1 MSRTT
6 LVRSTTLSALVCL
19 ITLALSTAAAQAVVS
34 RTEITSPANHAV
46 IVVNDANEEP
56 QVTVT
61 GRAPGANNGDTV
73 NIFCTQA
80 QAGKETHFSKPL
92 NSMPIMVTNQSFSYT
107 GSFKP
112 IGYETCFLRAVP
124 SGTEPADL
132 TPFTGP
138 QIAIDET
145 QYANSTPSSS
155 GHYQIEGGPN
165 NGDKIDYY
173 LFAAQFHASDEYLSI
188 SSCGLCD
195 SYAVD
200 PLTSATGD
208 AVFYS
213 NAALFAGNDANNR
226 SEIQIDGS
234 NAFTGYS
241 AYDLV
246 DRSGPTTYDGSQD
259 YANFPALTYSGEVD
273 PLTGDVTID
282 EEAPFVRCEEGTTFG
297 YGNPPG
303 TTCSSHARF
312 IPTGVS
318 YLRRIVQNQDGAV
331 VSVFDTFRSTDGAA
345 HHLDLLYYQSV
356 RGVSSSNQPAYEF
369 PWAGSGFSV
378 PASEA
383 TIAPPPAAA
392 SLFLEEE
399 LHQEEGNE
407 ALGEGAITMSAPPSE
422 IKFAAKS
429 SEFEL
434 HYLRTIPAGGSV
446 RIGQAFSTAFSMSE
460 VRADAQQAQVE
471 LSPRISIASPL
482 AGATLS
488 TPTATVT
495 GTVTAG
501 GNDLPSTVSVN
512 GQSVPVA
519 ANGAWTAQVPLALGA
534 NTVTAT
540 TTDAFGLGASSQ
552 TTLSYA
558 PVTPIAIVTPVKIV
572 ASVATITK
580 TSYSAPNLLLTVS
593 CHAGGAACTG
603 SVSVIAKEKLTSKPR
618 KGKKGKTK
626 TKQITVAH
634 GFFSIPAGQS
644 ETINLKIS
652 SAAAGLLKHLGSLPA
667 TITLSLDQAG
677 NTHTT
682 LTERFTLK
690 PKKPKGKSHKKG

>member
-6 LVRSTTLSALVCL
+6 LVRNTTLGAVVCL
-19 ITLALSTAAAQAVVS
+19 IALALSTAAAQAVVS

-46 IVVNDANEEP
+46 IVVNDATEEP

-61 GRAPGANNGDTV
+61 GGAPGASNGDTV
-73 NIFCTQA
+73 NIFCTRA
-80 QAGKETHFSKPL
+80 QAGKGTRFSKL
-92 NSMPIMVTNQSFSYT
+92 NTTPITVNNQSFSYT
-107 GSFKP
+107 GSFEP

-145 QYANSTPSSS
+145 QHSNPPASPSD
-155 GHYQIEGGPN
+155 GYQIEGGPN
-165 NGDKIDYY
+165 KGDEVDYY
-173 LFAAQFHASDEYLSI
+173 LFGAQFHAGDEYLSI

-200 PLTSATGD
+200 PLTSATGE

-213 NAALFAGNDANNR
+213 NGALFSNNDADNR

-246 DRSGPTTYDGSQD
+246 ARSTPTTYDGSED
-259 YANFPALTYSGEVD
+259 YANFPSLTYNEEVD
-273 PLTGDVTID
+273 PLTGNVTID
-282 EEAPFVRCEEGTTFG
+282 EEAPFVRCEEGTIFSS
-297 YGNPPG
+297 NPAG
-303 TTCSSHARF
+303 STCSSHARF

-331 VSVFDTFRSTDGAA
+331 VSIFDTFRSTDGAP
-345 HHLDLLYYQSV
+345 HHLDLLYYQSA
-356 RGVSSSNQPAYEF
+356 REISSSNQPAYEF

-392 SLFLEEE
+392 SLFVKEE

-422 IKFAAKS
+422 IKFGPNS
-429 SEFEL
+429 GEFEL
-434 HYLRTIPAGGSV
+434 HYLRTVPAGGSV

-460 VRADAQQAQVE
+460 VRTDAQHAQAE
-471 LSPRISIASPL
+471 LSPRISIASPVT
-482 AGATLS
+482 GATLA
-488 TPTATVT
+488 TPTATVA
-495 GTVTAG
+495 GVVTAG
-501 GNDLPSTVSVN
+501 GNDLPSAVEVN
-512 GQSVPVA
+512 GKSVPVA
-519 ANGAWTAQVPLALGA
+519 ANGAWTAQVPLAVGA

-540 TTDAFGLGASSQ
+540 TTDAFGLTAAAQ
-552 TTLSYA
+552 TSVTYA
-558 PVTPIAIVTPVKIV
+558 PVAPIAILAPVKIV

-580 TSYSAPNLLLTVS
+580 TRYTAPNLLLTVF
-593 CHAGGAACTG
+593 CHAGGAACAG
-603 SVSVIAKEKLTSKPR
+603 SVSVIAKEKLTSKPK
-618 KGKKGKTK
+618 KGKKSKTK

-634 GFFSIPAGQS
+634 GSFSILAGQTG
-644 ETINLKIS
+644 TIKLKIS
-652 SAAAGLLKHLGSLPA
+652 SAAAALLKRLGSLVS
-667 TITLSLDQAG
+667 TITLSVDETG
-677 NTHTT
+677 NTRAATIV
-682 LTERFTLK
+682 TENFTLK
-690 PKKPKGKSHKKG
+690 PQPKKKSHTKR